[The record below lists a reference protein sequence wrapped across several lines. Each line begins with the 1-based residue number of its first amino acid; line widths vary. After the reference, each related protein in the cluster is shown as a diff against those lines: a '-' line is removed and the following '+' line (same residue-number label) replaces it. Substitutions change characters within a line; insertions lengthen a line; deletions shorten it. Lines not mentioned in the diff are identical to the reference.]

1 MSTVASKRQGVPA
14 KVKIAV
20 EYLIEVSSD
29 LKAAAAHA
37 GIHLHELRRSLSRPE
52 CRRYA
57 LQQRQLALEAFCL
70 RSPAVLTKVVDEGEN
85 SMAIV
90 AAVKCAEQ
98 LRTGAL
104 EAEAAAQKR
113 QPGLSIVIMPALGAT
128 GEPRVAFQPPQPR
141 PMLSIE
147 GAAAPAMPEPVPA
160 NTSDVEAE

>member
-1 MSTVASKRQGVPA
+1 MMSTVASKRQGVPA

-20 EYLIEVSSD
+20 AYLIEVSSD

-70 RSPAVLTKVVDEGEN
+70 KSPSVLNRVVDESQN
-85 SMAIV
+85 AMAVV
-90 AAVKCAEQ
+90 AAVKCGEQ

-113 QPGLSIVIMPALGAT
+113 APGLSIVIMPPLGST
-128 GEPRVAFQPPQPR
+128 GEPKVAFQPPQPR
-141 PMLSIE
+141 PMLDVT
-147 GAAAPAMPEPVPA
+147 PTPDPVPVMP
-160 NTSDVEAE
+160 SDADAE